1 MAGGEVARKVGM
13 TGADELIETTVDGA
27 KSRRWVVEA
36 SACGALGAHRLARL
50 GIDAAVTP
58 YRRVRMSP
66 AGSFVLAC
74 VSGEGRM
81 LLEGKWQRVR
91 AGRVCLA
98 PPRVLNA
105 FHAEGKKPWVFAWL
119 RYEEPAF
126 LAPVVGAAS
135 PVMPT
140 GDAREL
146 WRVVEGFRAEWEGQ
160 RDPAMLHHW
169 LELVQGL
176 VRRWSRPWWRGEP
189 RVAALWAAVAE
200 DLKKDWTLEELAH
213 RCHCSAEHLRRLC
226 LRELGR
232 SPMQHLTSLRMDQA
246 RRLLETTRDKLE
258 VIAGEVGYANAGI
271 FCRVFKRWVGVAP
284 GSYRGE

>member
-1 MAGGEVARKVGM
+1 M
-13 TGADELIETTVDGA
+13 TTDDEMIETTVDGA

-36 SACGALGAHRLARL
+36 SVCGGLGVHRLARL
-50 GIDAAVTP
+50 GIDAAVAP

-74 VSGEGRM
+74 VGGQGRM
-81 LLEGKWQRVR
+81 LLEGKWQRVKT
-91 AGRVCLA
+91 GMVCLA

-105 FHAEGKKPWVFAWL
+105 FHAEGTEPWVFAWL
-119 RYEEPAF
+119 RYEEPIF
-126 LAPVVGAAS
+126 LSPMVGAAS

-146 WRVVEGFRAEWEGQ
+146 WRVVEGFRTEWEGQ
-160 RDPAMLHHW
+160 RDAAMLHHW

-176 VRRWSRPWWRGEP
+176 VKRWSRPWWRGEP
-189 RVAALWAAVAE
+189 RVAALWAAVQE

-213 RCHCSAEHLRRLC
+213 RCRCSAEHLRRLC
-226 LRELGR
+226 LKELGR
-232 SPMQHLTSLRMDQA
+232 SPMQHLTSLRMDLA
-246 RRLLETTRDKLE
+246 RRLLETTEDKLE
-258 VIAGEVGYANAGI
+258 VIAGEVGYANAAI

-284 GSYRGE
+284 GGYRGEGVVFSDQ